1 MKDNELVDRKIYQL
15 AKEYLPSKCIPGVTS
30 ALIEKYLNPLSL
42 NPKPTSK
49 DVIYQRLLGSAQNAN
64 MKAGVIGGAIG
75 GVEKLSLVLEGF
87 NAKAVINK
95 YSGNYE
101 AVLDDI
107 VKKLKPNGEVRRTSR
122 SIWPHYCQ
130 TILSAANFIEQF
142 SSASDFFGWIDFF
155 DKDER
160 ARASLPMLL
169 SREIEGF
176 GFALSCDFLKEMGYI
191 NFPKPDVHLR
201 DIFTSLHLCPEKTDD
216 YLLFKAVIRVAG
228 HAGVSPYNADKV
240 FWLIGSGNFYNDL
253 HLGNKGRV
261 GNHKKEFIEYA
272 KPLLEAIRLPMN
284 SSPHILNKIK

>member
-1 MKDNELVDRKIYQL
+1 MKDTVLIDKRIYHL
-15 AKEYLPSKCIPGVTS
+15 AKDYLPSRKITGITAV
-30 ALIEKYLNPLSL
+30 LVEKYLNRLSL
-42 NPKPTSK
+42 TPKLTTK
-49 DVIYQRLLGSAQNAN
+49 EAIYQRILESAQNAN
-64 MKAGVIGGAIG
+64 MKAGVIGRAIG
-75 GVEKLSLVLEGF
+75 GVEKLAPVLECF
-87 NAKAVINK
+87 NAKAILEK
-95 YSGNYE
+95 YVGDSE

-107 VKKLKPNGEVRRTSR
+107 VEKLNPNGEVRRTSR

-142 SSASDFFGWIDFF
+142 SSASDFFGWVDFF

-201 DIFTSLHLCPEKTDD
+201 DIFTALSLCSNKSDD
-216 YLLFKAVIRVAG
+216 YQLFKAVIRVAN

-240 FWLIGSGNFYNDL
+240 FWLIGSGYFYNDL

-261 GNHKKEFIEYA
+261 GSCKKEFIEYA
-272 KPLLEAIRLPMN
+272 KPVLERI
-284 SSPHILNKIK
+284 